1 MSSNLQQAL
10 SDYKS
15 GKMIIVTDDESREN
29 EADLIFSGES
39 ANQENLAFMIRYS
52 SGIVC
57 VAITAERAR
66 KLQLPQMVID
76 NQDSKKT
83 AFTVSVDYKVGL
95 TTGISAAERSNT
107 IRALASDERV
117 SSDFVRPGHVFPLVA
132 SNDLLKTRLGHTEA
146 ALAVAQLTN
155 QKPVSVIAELV
166 NDDGTMMR
174 GNSLKVFAQ
183 SHNLPIISIKELS
196 EQSFD
201 ISSHAENTETKY
213 EWSDLPRSSGSW
225 RITTDSGT
233 AGSTHA
239 VLAFG
244 DISTSP
250 LLVRVHSECLTGD
263 IFGSARCDCGEQLNF
278 ALEQIE
284 QVGAGLIVYMRGHEG
299 RGIGLAEKVRAYK
312 LQDAGMNTV
321 EANLALGHS
330 IDLRNWDDAVSILQ
344 NLGITSIKLLTNN
357 PIKVQALQSD
367 QLIVEQVPI
376 VVQQNSHNVKYLN
389 TKKHLLNHKMGDL

>member
-15 GKMIIVTDDESREN
+15 GRMIIVTDDESREN

-107 IRALASDERV
+107 IRALSSDETK
-117 SSDFVRPGHVFPLVA
+117 SSEFVRPGHVFPLVA

-174 GNSLKVFAQ
+174 GDSLKVFAQ
-183 SHNLPIISIKELS
+183 RHNLPIISIKELS

-201 ISSHAENTETKY
+201 ISSHAENTETQY

-330 IDLRNWDDAVSILQ
+330 VDLRNWDDAVSILQ
-344 NLGITSIKLLTNN
+344 NLRITSIKLLTNN

-376 VVQQNSHNVKYLN
+376 IVQQNSHNVKYLN